1 MATQAH
7 APRTVPLK
15 TRLKRFFITGLV
27 ILVPVTLSFF
37 VLRAIFNYMDG
48 IFAPLVNRF
57 LRFWFPID
65 HVPGVGLV
73 MTILVVLLLGWLS
86 TRVAGRRIIRAMEDG
101 LGRIPVAGA
110 VYGATKG
117 VLEAISAEKSE
128 AFKRVVLIEYPKQ
141 NLFALAFVTGN
152 AYWGGVDER
161 LDDLLLV
168 FVPTTP
174 NPTSG
179 FLLLVPRK
187 EAIPLPI
194 PVEEGIRLV
203 ISGGVLRP
211 ALPDLRGGASDD
223 SETGSGGDAPSAPGA
238 GPSDG

>member
-1 MATQAH
+1 M
-7 APRTVPLK
+7 
-15 TRLKRFFITGLV
+15 KRFFITGLV
-27 ILVPVTLSFF
+27 ILVPVTMAIF
-37 VLRAIFNYMDG
+37 VLRLIFNYMDG

-57 LRFWFPID
+57 LRFWFPLE

-101 LGRIPVAGA
+101 LGRIPIAGA

-117 VLEAISAEKSE
+117 VLEAISAERSE

-152 AYWGGVDER
+152 AHWDGIDER

-187 EAIPLPI
+187 EAIALPI
-194 PVEEGIRLV
+194 PVEEGIRMV

-211 ALPDLRGGASDD
+211 SFPERLHGDASDD
-223 SETGSGGDAPSAPGA
+223 SETRSDGSAPTAGA
-238 GPSDG
+238 

>member
-1 MATQAH
+1 MTTQAH
-7 APRTVPLK
+7 PHRTVPLK

-27 ILVPVTLSFF
+27 ILVPVTMAIF
-37 VLRAIFNYMDG
+37 VLRLIFNYMDG

-57 LRFWFPID
+57 LRFWFPIE

-117 VLEAISAEKSE
+117 VLEAISAERGE

-152 AYWGGVDER
+152 AHWGGVDER
-161 LDDLLLV
+161 LDDVLLV

-179 FLLLVPRK
+179 FLLLVPRE

-211 ALPDLRGGASDD
+211 SLPGRLRDDTPDD
-223 SETGSGGDAPSAPGA
+223 STSGSGGDAPSTPAA
-238 GPSDG
+238 RS